1 MSDYQDIKALVLEYY
16 AEQDMPRQ
24 ASPPPSSRAMP
35 HRDIIGAGMHPFNE
49 IGSAEEVG
57 ERFLDPLKRAIRP
70 IQRRPDVFMA
80 GSNDIQSTGGTWVC
94 CMGHL
99 LGLFD
104 TNWLGIPPTRKMV
117 FFRFVE
123 FHQVEGGRIVQTA
136 HFFDIPSVMRQSGYN
151 PFPPETG
158 QRLIT
163 PGPRTHDGLLH
174 DAQDPASSRKTM
186 DLINRMIS
194 ELVVTDL
201 SSPIEELARSW
212 HEDMIWFG
220 PAGIGATY
228 THERYF
234 KQHQAPFRY
243 GLHDIDFQGHICR
256 FSEGRF
262 GGFFGWPNLT
272 MRPIGGFMGMT
283 SSEQTSEMRVVDIY
297 RREGDLLAENWIF
310 IDLLHFFLKLDH
322 DILGR
327 MTRILNSGSPGY

>member
-1 MSDYQDIKALVLEYY
+1 MSDYQDIKTLVLEYY
-16 AEQDMPRQ
+16 TEQDAAPPGESAAVLSRY
-24 ASPPPSSRAMP
+24 ASPGYHWR
-35 HRDIIGAGMHPFNE
+35 GMHPFNE

-80 GSNDIQSTGGTWVC
+80 GSNTLLPTGGTWVC

-104 TNWLGIPPTRKMV
+104 TSWLGIPPTRKMV

-136 HFFDIPSVMRQSGYN
+136 HFFDIPSIMRQAGYN

-158 QRLIT
+158 QWFIT
-163 PGPRTHDGLLH
+163 PGPRTHDGLLY
-174 DAQDPASSRKTM
+174 DAQDPASSGKTM
-186 DLINRMIS
+186 DLINRMIID
-194 ELVVTDL
+194 LVGSDME
-201 SSPIEELARSW
+201 SPQDELAETW

-220 PAGIGATY
+220 PTGIGAAY
-228 THERYF
+228 TQQRYQE
-234 KQHQAPFRY
+234 QHQGPFSD
-243 GLHDIDFQGHICR
+243 GLADIWFNGHICR

-272 MRPIGGFMGMT
+272 MKPAGGFMGMT
-283 SSEQTSEMRVVDIY
+283 SSEQTTEMRVVDIY
-297 RREGDLLAENWIF
+297 RREGNLLAENWIF
-310 IDLLHFFLKLDH
+310 IDMLNYCYRLDL
-322 DILGR
+322 DILAR
-327 MTRILNSGSPGY
+327 MRRILNTG